1 MIYLITGRT
10 LLFNSTLILVLVL
23 RYTITK
29 LRELGLA
36 VVLPVD
42 NNIYLHKVTG
52 WLIFIQSLF
61 HTVMHLCNFGKRKVI
76 LESKSI
82 FNRLLIGLTTKIIF
96 NYILNIFP
104 SYKHSTW
111 SSKICS
117 TNNRIL
123 GRLWR

>member
-1 MIYLITGRT
+1 MVNQKNNFSIVIILIFKHIYFLFNQNLIYLITGRT

-82 FNRLLIGLTTKIIF
+82 FNRLLRF
-96 NYILNIFP
+96 ND
-104 SYKHSTW
+104 
-111 SSKICS
+111 
-117 TNNRIL
+117 
-123 GRLWR
+123 